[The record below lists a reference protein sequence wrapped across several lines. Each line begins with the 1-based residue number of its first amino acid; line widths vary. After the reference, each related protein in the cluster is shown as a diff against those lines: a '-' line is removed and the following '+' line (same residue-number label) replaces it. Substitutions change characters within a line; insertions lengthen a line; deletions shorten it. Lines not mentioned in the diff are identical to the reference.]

1 VEPEEAQ
8 PSLLDMFFDMLEQL
22 LLPDWSDLIRLL
34 PWVIGALVVGW
45 LIFTV
50 VQWRRA
56 GARNR
61 SRVPRPL
68 NAGAPPPGVH
78 LPGPSR
84 WPFVAP
90 IGGALILFSF
100 ALPTRDASGAPVSPI
115 NTTLFIA
122 GLIVSIIALGGWLLE
137 AMREWR
143 ATTVADQLGAGSVH
157 QAHAL
162 TPGATSALIP
172 AGSAAVAQYAEPPE
186 GVHMPGPSPWP
197 FLAPIAMVLILFGLV
212 FSAALIIGGL
222 VLGVIAAAGW
232 LIDAGHEYKS
242 TEEVGHAV
250 PATRDP
256 VAAWPKRLVPIFVVV
271 IALSLI
277 VTLAPVG
284 INWLNSLTPA
294 EATEV
299 PVAVPEVPEISA
311 STAVSF
317 DTSTLVV
324 PADRPFDLIFNNN
337 QEGVPHDVS
346 IADGAA
352 RTTVY
357 FDGAEITG
365 VESITYN
372 VEPLA
377 EGSYYFLCTIHPNM
391 NGTMEALPESSAGA
405 PPAGGP
411 APGQS
416 PAEQAS
422 PAP

>member
-1 VEPEEAQ
+1 MEPEQPQ
-8 PSLLDMFFDMLEQL
+8 PSIIDMFLDLLEQL
-22 LLPDWSDLIRLL
+22 LLPNWSNLILLL
-34 PWVIGALVVGW
+34 PWVIVALVVGW
-45 LIFTV
+45 LVFTM

-90 IGGALILFSF
+90 IGGVLILFSF
-100 ALPTRDASGAPVSPI
+100 ALPTRDASGAPVSAI
-115 NTTLFIA
+115 NTPLFIA
-122 GLIVSIIALGGWLLE
+122 GLIVSIIAIGGWLLE

-143 ATTVADQLGAGSVH
+143 ATAAAEQLGAGTVH

-162 TPGATSALIP
+162 APGATSALVP

-197 FLAPIAMVLILFGLV
+197 FLAPIAMVLILFGLI

-256 VAAWPKRLVPIFVVV
+256 VAVWPKRLIPIFIAV
-271 IALSLI
+271 IGISLL

-284 INWLNSLTPA
+284 ISWLNSLTPA
-294 EATEV
+294 EETEA
-299 PVAVPEVPEISA
+299 PVAVPPVPEISA
-311 STAVSF
+311 TSAVSF
-317 DTSTLVV
+317 ETSTLIV
-324 PADRPFDLIFNNN
+324 PAERPFELIFNNN
-337 QEGVPHDVS
+337 QEGVPHNVE
-346 IADGAA
+346 IADSAA

-357 FDGAEITG
+357 LDGAEVTG

-377 EGSYYFLCTIHPNM
+377 EGSYYFLCAIHPNM
-391 NGTMEALPESSAGA
+391 NGTVEAKPEAA
-405 PPAGGP
+405 QPE
-411 APGQS
+411 PGS
-416 PAEQAS
+416 PS
-422 PAP
+422 P

>member
-1 VEPEEAQ
+1 MEAEQPQ
-8 PSLLDMFFDMLEQL
+8 PSILDMFFNMLEQL

-45 LIFTV
+45 LVFTA

-68 NAGAPPPGVH
+68 NGGAPPAGVH

-122 GLIVSIIALGGWLLE
+122 GLIVSIIAIGGWLLE

-143 ATTVADQLGAGSVH
+143 ATAAADQLGAGSVH

-162 TPGATSALIP
+162 TPGATARWSRQRSAPI
-172 AGSAAVAQYAEPPE
+172 AQYAEPPE

-212 FSAALIIGGL
+212 FSAVLIIGGL
-222 VLGVIAAAGW
+222 ILGVIAAAGW

-256 VAAWPKRLVPIFVVV
+256 VAVWPKRLIPIFVAV
-271 IALSLI
+271 IALSLL

-294 EATEV
+294 EATDA

-311 STAVSF
+311 STITSF
-317 DTSTLVV
+317 DTSTLIV
-324 PADRPFDLIFNNN
+324 PAARPFDLIFNNN
-337 QEGVPHDVS
+337 QEGVPHNVE
-346 IADGAA
+346 IADSAE

-357 FDGAEITG
+357 LDGAEVTG
-365 VESITYN
+365 VASITYN
-372 VEPLA
+372 VEALA
-377 EGSYYFLCTIHPNM
+377 EGSYYFLCAIHPNM
-391 NGTMEALPESSAGA
+391 NGTVEAMPETGGP

-422 PAP
+422 PSP